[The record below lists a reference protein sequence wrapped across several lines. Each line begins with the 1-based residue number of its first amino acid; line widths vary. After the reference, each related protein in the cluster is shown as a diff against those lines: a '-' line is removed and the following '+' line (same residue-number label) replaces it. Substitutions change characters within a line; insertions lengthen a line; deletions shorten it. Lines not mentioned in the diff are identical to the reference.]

1 LGRFLRFRD
10 NLSNRRN
17 RLASRPREGLN
28 LPSTRNDSATIAPCF
43 TAFLLPFRARR
54 QPSAFD
60 IPQLPAQPALGTA
73 TRSASIS
80 RGPENNAT
88 RNKAMALRDAL
99 TSHMTP
105 DQIAE
110 AKRNASEWVSK

>member
-1 LGRFLRFRD
+1 MVLGNCATTPQPSRH
-10 NLSNRRN
+10 
-17 RLASRPREGLN
+17 ASRLSCC
-28 LPSTRNDSATIAPCF
+28 PSEPS
-43 TAFLLPFRARR
+43 R

-80 RGPENNAT
+80 RGPENDAT

-99 TSHMTP
+99 TSHMT